1 MRVLK
6 KTFLSII
13 LVNIMLFFALIA
25 IHEISHVIVGYCLG
39 CEYEKAV
46 LFDSSF
52 NGPHTELICNNGI
65 NEFFVYIG
73 GLIITSIF
81 SLSFLLLDTIERNMS
96 FLSLG
101 VSIVLSSLDISL
113 VLSSQ
118 AIFYPLI
125 TIGFFFITAGEYV
138 LASSYIKEGFSF
150 NFLKN
155 KKFLLEE
162 EI

>member
-1 MRVLK
+1 M
-6 KTFLSII
+6 I
-13 LVNIMLFFALIA
+13 FFALIA

-52 NGPHTELICNNGI
+52 NGPHTELICSNGI

-73 GLIITSIF
+73 GLVITSIF
-81 SLSFLLLDTIERNMS
+81 SLSFLLLDSIEKNMS

-101 VSIVLSSLDISL
+101 VSIILSSLDISFIL
-113 VLSSQ
+113 KSQ
-118 AIFYPLI
+118 SILYPLLTFGFLFV
-125 TIGFFFITAGEYV
+125 TIGEYF

-150 NFLKN
+150 SFLKN
-155 KKFLLEE
+155 KKIPLEE
-162 EI
+162 

>member
-1 MRVLK
+1 
-6 KTFLSII
+6 
-13 LVNIMLFFALIA
+13 MLFFALIA
-25 IHEISHVIVGYCLG
+25 IHEISHVFVGYCLG
-39 CEYEKAV
+39 CENEKAI

-52 NGPHTELICNNGI
+52 NGPHTELICNNKI

-81 SLSFLLLDTIERNMS
+81 SLSFMFLDTKEKNMS

-101 VSIVLSSLDISL
+101 VSVVLSSLDISL
-113 VLSSQ
+113 ILSSQ
-118 AIFYPLI
+118 AIIYPLLTFGFFLT
-125 TIGFFFITAGEYV
+125 TIGEYT
-138 LASSYIKEGFSF
+138 LASSYIKEKFSF
-150 NFLKN
+150 NFLKD

>member
-1 MRVLK
+1 M
-6 KTFLSII
+6 I
-13 LVNIMLFFALIA
+13 FFALIA

-46 LFDSSF
+46 LFDSNF

-73 GLIITSIF
+73 GLIITSAF
-81 SLSFLLLDTIERNMS
+81 SLSFLLLDTVEKNMS

-101 VSIVLSSLDISL
+101 VSIILSSLDISF
-113 VLSSQ
+113 VLRS
-118 AIFYPLI
+118 ATIFYPLLI
-125 TIGFFFITAGEYV
+125 LGFFFITFGEYF
-138 LASSYIKEGFSF
+138 LASSYIKKGFSF

-155 KKFLLEE
+155 KKLSLEE
-162 EI
+162 EL